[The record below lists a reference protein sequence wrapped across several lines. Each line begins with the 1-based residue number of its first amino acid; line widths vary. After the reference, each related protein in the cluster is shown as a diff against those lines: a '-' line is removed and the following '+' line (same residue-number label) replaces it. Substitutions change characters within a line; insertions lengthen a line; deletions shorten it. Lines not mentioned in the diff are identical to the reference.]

1 LLIADYIYLFYSRK
15 MPRPFFSIVTI
26 SYNQAPFLRTCVES
40 VLSQDLCDLEYLI
53 QDPGSTDGSREIIS
67 SFASNL
73 NASFEADEGPAD
85 GLNKAFAKAKGRYFL
100 FLNSDDMLM
109 PNALSRLHKWI
120 LLDHCQHDV
129 YSGSCSVVDAS
140 GRHLRYAYSDSM
152 NLQMAAYGQCIL
164 IQPSSAINAEA
175 FRAVNGFNASNHSNW
190 DGELFIDIALKGFK
204 FINSKHVFSC
214 SRIHAGSITGSG
226 SRFAQQQADRL
237 RLFTKITSKASSHIS
252 PMRKKYFWLKRKLM
266 NPLDTKER
274 ILRGPIFGTCK

>member
-1 LLIADYIYLFYSRK
+1 

-26 SYNQAPFLRTCVES
+26 SFNQAPYIRACVES
-40 VLSQDLCDLEYLI
+40 VLSQDFCYYEYLV

-73 NASFEADEGPAD
+73 NASFEADDGPAE
-85 GLNKAFAKAKGRYFL
+85 GLNKAFAKAKGQYFL

-109 PNALSRLHKWI
+109 PGALSRLHKWI
-120 LLDHCQHDV
+120 LLDRRQHDV
-129 YSGSCSVVDAS
+129 YSGACSVVDAS
-140 GRHLRYAYSDSM
+140 GRHIRYAYSDSM
-152 NLQMAAYGQCIL
+152 DLEMAAYGQCIL

-204 FINSKHVFSC
+204 FITSKHVLSC
-214 SRIHAGSITGSG
+214 YRIHAGSITGSG
-226 SRFAQQQADRL
+226 SRYAQQQANHL
-237 RLFTKITSKASSHIS
+237 RLFSKITSKDSSDIS
-252 PMRKKYFWLKRKLM
+252 PMRKRYFWFKRKLM

-274 ILRGPIFGTCK
+274 IMRGPIFGTCK